1 MTGADKRNLILVT
14 VDSLR
19 ADHCGFV
26 DETSDLTPTIDSL
39 AREGVDFTQAIAPGP
54 RTPSSVPVMFT
65 GEFMTDDP
73 DWSMAGWQ
81 GRQRRIGEHMA
92 RFTHLSER
100 LQHQGY
106 ETAAF
111 TANPWTTRESNFDYG
126 FDEFV
131 EISADS
137 DDIDSQQLSGSRLFK
152 LADAGFEALP
162 VDPVDWADKKEWF
175 SQWTGFIDLIR
186 ERIRSLPEPFFLW
199 VFVLDSH
206 QPYITPRQFRE
217 ESSAW
222 EMYYSILRY
231 WYGESADE
239 EMPPHAREMI
249 GAAYRDAVRSV
260 DSFVAALREASIE
273 RDPVTV
279 FLSDHGEALGDH
291 GNFGHEQVLYEENLR
306 VPLFVHGV
314 DRTETVREQMPLR
327 SLPAMFHDL
336 TTPEQFDP
344 TAYTQPFVVSK
355 TEENRT
361 VGVRTPRWKL
371 VTGEEGE
378 TLYDLDATD
387 DEATDVSAT
396 YPEVTAG
403 LRDIGA
409 RHEATQD
416 EKELLETATGDLLAG
431 GRAL

>member
-1 MTGADKRNLILVT
+1 VTEDDQRNVILVT
-14 VDSLR
+14 ADSLR

-26 DETSDLTPTIDSL
+26 DDESDLTPTIDRL
-39 AREGVDFTQAIAPGP
+39 ADEGIDFTQAIAPGP

-73 DWSMAGWQ
+73 DWSMADWE
-81 GRQRRIGEHMA
+81 GRQRRIAEHMS

-100 LQHQGY
+100 LQRQGY

-111 TANPWTTRESNFDYG
+111 TANPWTTRDSNFDRG

-137 DDIDSQQLSGSRLFK
+137 DDIDSRQLSGSQLFK
-152 LADAGFEALP
+152 LADAGLDALP

-175 SQWTGFIDLIR
+175 SQWTGSIDLIH
-186 ERIRSLPEPFFLW
+186 ERIQSLPEPFFLW

-217 ESSAW
+217 EASAW

-239 EMPPHAREMI
+239 EIPSHVREMI
-249 GAAYRDAVRSV
+249 AAAYRDAVRSV
-260 DSFVAALREASIE
+260 DSFVEALYDASVG

-279 FLSDHGEALGDH
+279 FLSDHGEALGEH
-291 GNFGHEQVLYEENLR
+291 GNFGHEQTLYEENLR

-314 DRTETVREQMPLR
+314 GRSETVREQVSLR
-327 SLPAMFHDL
+327 WLSEMLTDL
-336 TTPEQFDP
+336 TTRGQFEP
-344 TAYTQPFVVSK
+344 RSYAQPFVVSK

-371 VTGEEGE
+371 VTDDDGEV
-378 TLYDLDATD
+378 LYDLDTADGET
-387 DEATDVSAT
+387 ADVSAA
-396 YPEVTAG
+396 YPDIASG
-403 LRDIGA
+403 LREIVA

-416 EKELLETATGDLLAG
+416 EKERLGGATENLLAG
-431 GRAL
+431 GQAL